1 MLVLFGSCHH
11 QTVNRNVQDIRYRQH
26 YVSRQRQHAATTQQ
40 ITNLKKTTQQ
50 KIKIWNQNANHACKT
65 RCDWLEKN
73 AKWIWVNV
81 PVMIWGFG
89 YVLAPMDGDIYYVR
103 CWLYCKPVSWFG
115 WIAPHDQTTAYQN
128 LYSGCSRPTFE
139 KVQFSLGWVFFPR
152 SPTYRYLTHP
162 LLWNKSW
169 FLFIFL

>member
-26 YVSRQRQHAATTQQ
+26 YVSGQDNMQQQHNKYLIIKKNHNKNQ
-40 ITNLKKTTQQ
+40 NLKPKC
-50 KIKIWNQNANHACKT
+50 NHACKT
-65 RCDWLEKN
+65 QCDWLEKN

-103 CWLYCKPVSWFG
+103 CWLYIVSRF
-115 WIAPHDQTTAYQN
+115 HDLGELHRMIRRQLTRIFI
-128 LYSGCSRPTFE
+128 LVVH
-139 KVQFSLGWVFFPR
+139 VQ
-152 SPTYRYLTHP
+152 P
-162 LLWNKSW
+162 LKKFN
-169 FLFIFL
+169 FL